1 MRKIYK
7 GLFIVTALFASNYAL
22 ANCSNSYGKPNTTKI
37 EMNGM
42 MPSYALTGPLKQGDL
57 VTRVTVDYKPSKT
70 DKLKCTPD
78 SQVLLKMQRA
88 NYAAVD
94 YMGEVPVPHA
104 YYIHKD
110 ARGNSKPDDP
120 SNDWIYT
127 VQLPDGEFFYNN
139 QFGNHGR
146 EINVPESDDYGPKQL
161 IISLYAGK
169 DNPTTPLTFGSAG
182 QVSFMAHI
190 QLNGWS
196 STDSEGL
203 IYSTTGTITPAPI
216 VNICSLDVGSKNLT
230 FNLPRTASSVFQKI
244 GDVSGNVTE
253 NLTVDCSGE
262 MIASMKLSNANFIQD
277 MNGENTIIKPA
288 KDGQDSQALGVGFV
302 LSSDG
307 QRINSEDFVKIPQVM
322 GKGKTNIPI
331 KAEYYR
337 FGSDIKAGNVEATA
351 DFTVTFN

>member
-7 GLFIVTALFASNYAL
+7 SLFIGTALFASNYAL
-22 ANCSNSYGKPNTTKI
+22 ANCSNSYGRPNTAKI

-42 MPSYALTGPLKQGDL
+42 MPSYTLSRPLKQGDL
-57 VTRVTVDYKPSKT
+57 VETITVNYKPSKT
-70 DKLKCTPD
+70 DILRCTPD
-78 SQVLLKMQRA
+78 SEVLLKAQRA
-88 NYAAVD
+88 NYLARE
-94 YMGEVPVPHA
+94 YEGEVPVSHA
-104 YYIHKD
+104 YYVDKY
-110 ARGNSKPDDP
+110 ARGSAKPDDP

-127 VQLPDGEFFYNN
+127 VQLTDGEYFYNDRMN
-139 QFGNHGR
+139 IGGR
-146 EINVPESDDYGPKQL
+146 PLQVPESDNYGPRQL

-190 QLNGWS
+190 QLSGITE
-196 STDSEGL
+196 TDNEGI
-203 IYSTTGTITPAPI
+203 IYSTTGTIMPAPI
-216 VNICSLDVGSKNLT
+216 VNVCSLDVGSKNLT

-253 NLTVDCSGE
+253 NLTVECSGE

-277 MNGENTIIKPA
+277 TDGGNTIIKPA
-288 KDGQDSQALGVGFV
+288 KDGQDSEALGIGFV

-307 QRINSEDFVKIPQVM
+307 QRINSDDFVKTPQVM
-322 GKGKTNIPI
+322 TKGKTNIPI

-337 FGSDIKAGNVEATA
+337 FGPAIKAGNVEATA
-351 DFTVTFN
+351 DFTLTFN